1 MQIVSH
7 AASED
12 DASLMQTLT
21 RLVPGLLLAGLVSAA
36 AFGLEALE
44 VHLTGHKF
52 IENLV
57 LAILL
62 GTAIRSVISLPAVFH
77 HGIRFSEKFILE
89 VAIVLLGASISV
101 QALKAAGPALV
112 IGIVATVALAI
123 MISYAIG
130 RGLGLHHKLAT
141 LVACGNSICGNSA
154 IAAAAPVIDAEAE
167 DVAAAIAFTAVLGV
181 IMVLAL
187 PLALIGFGMTAPQ
200 YGVLSGL
207 TVYAVP
213 QVLAAAQPAG
223 TIAVQTGTLVKL
235 IRVMMLGPVLFTLGM
250 AGRAAASSKGGAKVR
265 LKHIAPWFIIGFAIM
280 MALRSA
286 NLIPDDFVSPLAHTS
301 NALTVI
307 AMAALG
313 LSVDIRS
320 LGHAGGR
327 VIATAV
333 LSIGVLTAI
342 AFSLI
347 YLLQIA

>member
-1 MQIVSH
+1 MQI
-7 AASED
+7 AID
-12 DASLMQTLT
+12 QDADRNRLNQIGRLM
-21 RLVPGLLLAGLVSAA
+21 PGLGLAILVSIVAFAA
-36 AFGLEALE
+36 EAVE
-44 VHLTGHKF
+44 INLTGHKF

-57 LAILL
+57 LAILI
-62 GTAIRSVISLPAVFH
+62 GTAIRSTVPLADIFH
-77 HGIRFSEKFILE
+77 AGIRFSEKFVLE

-112 IGIVATVALAI
+112 IGIVGTVAIAI
-123 MISYAIG
+123 SVSYMIG

-167 DVAAAIAFTAVLGV
+167 DIAAAIAFTAVLGV

-187 PLALIGFGMTAPQ
+187 PLALATLGLSPSQ

-213 QVLAAAQPAG
+213 QVLAAAQPG
-223 TIAVQTGTLVKL
+223 GIVAVQTGTLVKL

-250 AGRAAASSKGGAKVR
+250 ASRAAASSTGGAKVR

-280 MALRSA
+280 MALRST
-286 NLIPDDFVSPLAHTS
+286 NVIPPAMVAPLATTS
-301 NALTVI
+301 NMLTVI

-320 LGHAGGR
+320 LAHAGGR
-327 VIATAV
+327 VILTAI

-342 AFSLI
+342 ALSLI
-347 YLLQIA
+347 FLLNVG